1 MDAKVFY
8 PQEKEQKVGPQPGGV
23 QILNAIA
30 HSANFSDYLCI
41 YKLIISLCE
50 VYNDGNCLPPKA
62 GQNTTLSVDLVP

>member
-1 MDAKVFY
+1 MEVFR
-8 PQEKEQKVGPQPGGV
+8 GGCKSILSSGERTKGRSSTGGGGVV

-50 VYNDGNCLPPKA
+50 V
-62 GQNTTLSVDLVP
+62 

>member
-1 MDAKVFY
+1 MEVFRGGCKSILSSG
-8 PQEKEQKVGPQPGGV
+8 ERTKGRSLTAGGV

-50 VYNDGNCLPPKA
+50 V
-62 GQNTTLSVDLVP
+62 

>member
-1 MDAKVFY
+1 MQKYFIL
-8 PQEKEQKVGPQPGGV
+8 EKEQKVGPQPGGV

-50 VYNDGNCLPPKA
+50 V
-62 GQNTTLSVDLVP
+62 